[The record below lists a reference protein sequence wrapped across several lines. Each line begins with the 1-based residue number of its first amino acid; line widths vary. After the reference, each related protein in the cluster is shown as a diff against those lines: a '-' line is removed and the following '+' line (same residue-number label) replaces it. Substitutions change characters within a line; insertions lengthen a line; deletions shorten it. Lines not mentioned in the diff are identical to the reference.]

1 MGYTGMWTYNLPPK
15 DPKSDMRVFLNR
27 KCGKK
32 KRGK

>member
-1 MGYTGMWTYNLPPK
+1 MGQGLNYEYILPPK

>member
-1 MGYTGMWTYNLPPK
+1 MGQGLNYPIIMPTP
-15 DPKSDMRVFLNR
+15 DPRSDMRVFLNR